1 MELPRAHE
9 RPPRPGEV
17 PGQPS
22 RPESRGPVA
31 GPVAGPVDRQR
42 RPENP
47 ATSRTDLRDRFNNLA
62 PGHPSSPWDEHGAPR
77 PPVPRLA
84 DLERAEPPL
93 TDAAYAVHRREVA
106 KSLREAHDAHKAVKD
121 QQTLNPDKDIWTDDR
136 IARQDEV
143 IKDLYASA
151 EHVPCERKAIIAGGL
166 GGAGKTTVL
175 TEHAGVD
182 LSTYFTINPDR
193 CKEELAQHKMLPE
206 IQGLSPMEASSL
218 GHEESSF
225 IARRL
230 ALRAYAEGKNVI
242 WDITMSRP
250 DSAISR
256 INELRS
262 AGYEHIEGIFVD
274 IPVETSVAR
283 SEARHRRGHDQ
294 YLAGEGLGGRYVPAE
309 LIRSQ
314 ADSEYGSI
322 NRRAFESAKPLLDE
336 WVIFDNSVDDRPA
349 TVVERSIDDP
359 RTFRSE

>member
-1 MELPRAHE
+1 MELPSAHE

-17 PGQPS
+17 VGHVDV
-22 RPESRGPVA
+22 EHVD
-31 GPVAGPVDRQR
+31 VEHVDRQR
-42 RPENP
+42 RPEKP
-47 ATSRTDLRDRFNNLA
+47 ASSRTDLRDRFNNLA

-77 PPVPRLA
+77 PPVPRLT
-84 DLERAEPPL
+84 DFERADPPL
-93 TDAAYAVHRREVA
+93 SDAAYAVHRREVA
-106 KSLREAHDAHKAVKD
+106 ESLREAHGTYVAVKE

-182 LSTYFTINPDR
+182 LSRYFTINPDR
-193 CKEELAQHKMLPE
+193 CKEELARHKMLPE
-206 IQGLSPMEASSL
+206 IQGLSPMETSSL
-218 GHEESSF
+218 GHEESSY

-230 ALRAYAEGKNVI
+230 AFRAYAEGKNVI
-242 WDITMSRP
+242 WDITMSR
-250 DSAISR
+250 SASAVSR
-256 INELRS
+256 IDELRS

-283 SEARHRRGHDQ
+283 SEARHRRGHDK

-314 ADSEYGSI
+314 ADPEYGSI
-322 NRRAFESAKPLLDE
+322 NRRAFEEAKPLLDE
-336 WVIFDNSVDDRPA
+336 WAIFENSVDGRPA
-349 TVVERSIDDP
+349 TVVERSMDVP
-359 RTFRSE
+359 GTFRSELLQ